1 MPAIWGG
8 GVTGHLPFHVVDL
21 FAGPGGLAEGFA
33 SVQVDG
39 ARPFRISLSVE
50 KDPVAHSTLRFR
62 AFLRQF
68 PGGYPDRYYEFLN
81 DGIAEPDWATEF
93 PEQWAAAE
101 AEALLLEL
109 GSEGASATLQPLVD
123 RVREGSSGRTVVIG
137 GPPCQ
142 AYSIVGRAR
151 NKGKAG
157 YKPAKDERHFLYREY
172 IAILERIRPAAFV
185 MENVKGILSSS
196 VDGKAI
202 FSQVLADLRA
212 IGGETRA
219 YELLAFVRTDDGSVR
234 LVPTLEPREFIIC
247 AEDFGVPQARHRVI
261 IIGVRRDA
269 VARELLF
276 RVPDA
281 GASATGQ
288 VDAPARTTVR
298 HVLAGL
304 SELRSGLSRG
314 DSAADWTKRM
324 REAIKTV
331 LTATAG
337 GGDALGKV
345 REVVVDLQD
354 RFAPGSPP
362 LPRTGVDV
370 GPMHSECPTELSGWL
385 VDPRLRRVTGHAS
398 RGHMPSD
405 LARYLFVSAFAQAHG
420 RSPVAREF
428 PAILAPDHRNWDSG
442 HFADRFRAQL
452 WDAPSTTVTSHIAKD
467 GHYFIHPDPAQC
479 RALTVREA
487 ARLQTFPDNY
497 RFLGNRTQQ
506 FVQVG
511 NAVPPLLARQIAE
524 ALHGLLYASAGRD
537 GEVVSPS
544 LDGVERSPRPGNDGA
559 DECQNVF
566 AFDTGEPPED
576 AGDQP
581 GRSVRHLVQRLKEQR
596 GVRGR
601 TVPWRKVRSGRRR

>member
-1 MPAIWGG
+1 MAK
-8 GVTGHLPFHVVDL
+8 HLPFHVVDL

-33 SVQVDG
+33 SVQANG
-39 ARPFRISLSVE
+39 ERPFRIALSVE

-68 PGGYPDRYYEFLN
+68 PEGYPDRYYEFLN

-93 PEQWAAAE
+93 PAEWATAE

-109 GSEGASATLQPLVD
+109 GGEGATATLEPLVD
-123 RVREGSSGRTVVIG
+123 RVRDSSAGHTVVIG

-219 YELLAFVRTDDGSVR
+219 YELLAFSRADDGSVR
-234 LVPTLEPREFIIC
+234 LVPTLEPRDFIIC

-269 VARELLF
+269 VARDLLSK
-276 RVPDA
+276 VPDA
-281 GASATGQ
+281 PATLA
-288 VDAPARTTVR
+288 APAKASVR
-298 HVLAGL
+298 HVLTGL
-304 SELRSGLSRG
+304 PALRSGLSSG
-314 DSAADWTKRM
+314 DSPKDWTIRM
-324 REAIKTV
+324 QEAVKTV
-331 LTATAG
+331 AAATAS
-337 GGDALGKV
+337 GGDALQKV
-345 REVVVDLQD
+345 REVVLGVGR
-354 RFAPGSPP
+354 RFTPANPP
-362 LPRTGVDV
+362 PPRTDDSV
-370 GPMHSECPTELSGWL
+370 GTMHPDCPPELKRWL
-385 VDPRLRRVTGHAS
+385 VDFRLRKVTGHAS

-405 LARYLFVSAFAQAHG
+405 LARYLFVAAFAQAHG

-428 PAILAPDHRNWDSG
+428 PAALAPDHRNWDTG

-452 WDAPSTTVTSHIAKD
+452 WDAPSTTITSHIAKD

-487 ARLQTFPDNY
+487 ARLQTVPDNY

-524 ALHGLLYASAGRD
+524 VLHNLLSASAGIPDQDKGKAAEDVRTSAQP
-537 GEVVSPS
+537 GEGGNDYARQKVLAIGGGEAPAD
-544 LDGVERSPRPGNDGA
+544 DGVEPDRA
-559 DECQNVF
+559 AQ
-566 AFDTGEPPED
+566 
-576 AGDQP
+576 
-581 GRSVRHLVQRLKEQR
+581 SVPYVLRLRERR
-596 GVRGR
+596 GVRAKN
-601 TVPWRKVRSGRRR
+601 VPWRKVRSGRRR

>member
-1 MPAIWGG
+1 MAED
-8 GVTGHLPFHVVDL
+8 LPFHVVDL

-33 SVQVDG
+33 SLQEG
-39 ARPFRISLSVE
+39 GERLFRIALSVE

-68 PGGYPDRYYEFLN
+68 PDGYPDRYYEFLN

-93 PEQWAAAE
+93 PAEWAAAE

-109 GSEGASATLQPLVD
+109 GGENAATKLEPLVD
-123 RVREGSSGRTVVIG
+123 GVRDRAAGRTVVIG

-151 NKGKAG
+151 NKGKVG
-157 YKPAKDERHFLYREY
+157 YKPATDERHFLYREY
-172 IAILERIRPAAFV
+172 IAILERIRPVAFV

-219 YELLAFVRTDDGSVR
+219 YELLAFARAKDGSLR
-234 LVPTLEPREFIIC
+234 LRPTLEPRDFVIC

-269 VARELLF
+269 VAEELLF
-276 RVPDA
+276 KVPESETA
-281 GASATGQ
+281 ENNEASAHL
-288 VDAPARTTVR
+288 RTTVR
-298 HVLAGL
+298 HVLTGL
-304 SELRSGLSRG
+304 PKLRSGLSKG
-314 DSAADWTKRM
+314 DSPEAWGKQLQDAVKTIAA
-324 REAIKTV
+324 
-331 LTATAG
+331 ATAG
-337 GGDALGKV
+337 GCDALQKV
-345 REVVVDLQD
+345 RETVLGLENQL
-354 RFAPGSPP
+354 ASGSHPKSRSGEEVGAAHPDCPP
-362 LPRTGVDV
+362 
-370 GPMHSECPTELSGWL
+370 ELERWL
-385 VDPRLRRVTGHAS
+385 VDPRLRKVTGHTS
-398 RGHMPSD
+398 RGHMASD
-405 LARYLFVSAFAQAHG
+405 LTRYMFVAAFAQVHG

-428 PAILAPDHRNWDSG
+428 PATLAPDHRNWDSG

-452 WDAPSTTVTSHIAKD
+452 WDIPSTTVTSHIAKD

-506 FVQVG
+506 FEQVG
-511 NAVPPLLARQIAE
+511 NAVPPLLARQIANV
-524 ALHGLLYASAGRD
+524 LHGLLSAGAGKPDKAMEPTVDKNEPARVPD
-537 GEVVSPS
+537 GGG
-544 LDGVERSPRPGNDGA
+544 DDRSRQNARAFNITEAATDTQQEHDAPG
-559 DECQNVF
+559 C
-566 AFDTGEPPED
+566 
-576 AGDQP
+576 
-581 GRSVRHLVQRLKEQR
+581 SVRPLVQRLKEQR
-596 GVRGR
+596 GSRGR
-601 TVPWRKVRSGRRR
+601 TVPWRKIRSGRRR

>member
-1 MPAIWGG
+1 MPEQF
-8 GVTGHLPFHVVDL
+8 PFHVVDL

-33 SVQVDG
+33 SVRTDG
-39 ARPFRISLSVE
+39 TRPFRIALSVE

-62 AFLRQF
+62 SFLRQF
-68 PGGYPDRYYEFLN
+68 PDGYPDRYYEFLN
-81 DGIAEPDWATEF
+81 DGIEEPDWPAEF
-93 PEQWAAAE
+93 PAHWAAAE

-109 GSEGASATLQPLVD
+109 GAQGASTKLEPLVD
-123 RVREGSSGRTVVIG
+123 SVREAAEGRTVVIG

-151 NKGKAG
+151 NKGKIG

-212 IGGETRA
+212 IGGENRA
-219 YELLAFVRTDDGSVR
+219 YELLAFVRRPDGSVG
-234 LVPTLEPREFIIC
+234 LVPTHQPKDFIIC

-269 VARELLF
+269 VAAARLF
-276 RVPDA
+276 TAPEPEAPDMDPSAA
-281 GASATGQ
+281 GNRAKA
-288 VDAPARTTVR
+288 TVR

-304 SELRSGLSRG
+304 PALRSGLSRD
-314 DSAADWTKRM
+314 DSVSTWVQRM
-324 REAIKTV
+324 REAAKKV
-331 LTATAG
+331 LGATTGAG
-337 GGDALGKV
+337 DRLEKV
-345 REVVVDLQD
+345 RKVVLRVEDLLM
-354 RFAPGSPP
+354 RG
-362 LPRTGVDV
+362 
-370 GPMHSECPTELSGWL
+370 ECPQSRIGETVGELHHDCPAALREWL
-385 VDPRLRRVTGHAS
+385 LDPRLRVVTGHAS
-398 RGHMPSD
+398 RGHMASD
-405 LARYLFVSAFAQAHG
+405 LARYLFVTAFAQAHG

-428 PAILAPDHRNWDSG
+428 PAVLAPDHKNWETG

-452 WDAPSTTVTSHIAKD
+452 WEAPSTTVTSHIAKD
-467 GHYFIHPDPAQC
+467 GHYFIHPDPLQC

-506 FVQVG
+506 FEQVG

-524 ALHGLLYASAGRD
+524 ALHGLLSGKVAGP
-537 GEVVSPS
+537 GEVEVCAA
-544 LDGVERSPRPGNDGA
+544 LH
-559 DECQNVF
+559 DELGLE
-566 AFDTGEPPED
+566 ALGEPPVCD
-576 AGDQP
+576 LKVLAFIPPDQP
-581 GRSVRHLVQRLKEQR
+581 ANDEGGQGPPRVRRPVLRLKEQR
-596 GVRGR
+596 EARGR
-601 TVPWRKVRSGRRR
+601 RSTLRRARWGRRR

>member
-1 MPAIWGG
+1 VIEP
-8 GVTGHLPFHVVDL
+8 LPFHVVDL

-33 SVQVDG
+33 SVRTDG
-39 ARPFRISLSVE
+39 TRPFRIALSVE

-68 PGGYPDRYYEFLN
+68 PDGYPDRYYEFLN
-81 DGIAEPDWATEF
+81 GGIEEPHWAAEF
-93 PEQWAAAE
+93 PTEWAEAE

-109 GSEGASATLQPLVD
+109 GAKGASSKLEPLVD
-123 RVREGSSGRTVVIG
+123 RVDEAAKGHTVVIG

-172 IAILERIRPAAFV
+172 IAILERIRPTAFV

-219 YELLAFVRTDDGSVR
+219 YELLAFVRRPDGTAG
-234 LVPTLEPREFIIC
+234 LVPTLEPRDFIIC

-269 VARELLF
+269 LAAVRQLAAPEPEAQDVA
-276 RVPDA
+276 PDPA
-281 GASATGQ
+281 GP
-288 VDAPARTTVR
+288 APRTTVR
-298 HVLAGL
+298 HVIAGL
-304 SELRSGLSRG
+304 PALRSGLSRD
-314 DSAADWTKRM
+314 DSAQAWAQGVRDAVEK
-324 REAIKTV
+324 V
-331 LTATAG
+331 LGATINA
-337 GGDALGKV
+337 GDAFEKV
-345 REVVVDLQD
+345 RQVVLAVQD
-354 RFAPGSPP
+354 RVLKGECPQS
-362 LPRTGVDV
+362 RTGDTV
-370 GPMHSECPTELSGWL
+370 GALHPDCPAALSEWL
-385 VDPRLRRVTGHAS
+385 LDPRLRLVTGHTS
-398 RGHMPSD
+398 RGHMASD
-405 LARYLFVSAFAQAHG
+405 LARYLFVAAFAQAQG

-428 PAILAPDHRNWDSG
+428 PTALAPDHRNWDTG

-452 WDAPSTTVTSHIAKD
+452 WDLPSTTVTSHIAKD
-467 GHYFIHPDPAQC
+467 GHYFIHPDPLQC

-497 RFLGNRTQQ
+497 RFLGNRTEQ

-524 ALHGLLYASAGRD
+524 ALHELLSRKVAGPSDVAASAASQR
-537 GEVVSPS
+537 E
-544 LDGVERSPRPGNDGA
+544 L
-559 DECQNVF
+559 
-566 AFDTGEPPED
+566 AFDIHGHPRVFDPNVLAFGSPDQSADNED
-576 AGDQP
+576 AEAP
-581 GRSVRHLVQRLKEQR
+581 ARVRRPVLRLKKQR
-596 GVRGR
+596 EARGR
-601 TVPWRKVRSGRRR
+601 PSASRKARLGRRR

>member
-1 MPAIWGG
+1 MAEN
-8 GVTGHLPFHVVDL
+8 LPFHVVDL

-33 SVQVDG
+33 SVQTG
-39 ARPFRISLSVE
+39 GERPFRIALSVE

-68 PGGYPDRYYEFLN
+68 PDGYPDRYYEFLN
-81 DGIAEPDWATEF
+81 NGIAEPDWATEF
-93 PEQWAAAE
+93 PAEWATAE

-109 GSEGASATLQPLVD
+109 GGEGAAAKLQPLVD
-123 RVREGSSGRTVVIG
+123 RVRDGSASRTVVIG

-219 YELLAFVRTDDGSVR
+219 YELLAFVRAGDGSVR
-234 LVPTLEPREFIIC
+234 LVPTLEPRDFIIC

-269 VARELLF
+269 VARDLLF

-281 GASATGQ
+281 PAAGAAST
-288 VDAPARTTVR
+288 PARASVR
-298 HVLAGL
+298 HVLTGL
-304 SELRSGLSRG
+304 PALRSGLSSG
-314 DSAADWTKRM
+314 DSSSDWASRM

-331 LTATAG
+331 AAATAS
-337 GGDALGKV
+337 GGDALRKV
-345 REVVVDLQD
+345 WGVVLGMESL
-354 RFAPGSPP
+354 FAPASPLP
-362 LPRTGVDV
+362 PRTGDSI
-370 GPMHSECPTELSGWL
+370 GTMHSDCPPGLTRWL
-385 VDPRLRRVTGHAS
+385 IDSRLRKVTGHAS

-405 LARYLFVSAFAQAHG
+405 LARYLFVTAFAQAHG

-428 PAILAPDHRNWDSG
+428 PPALAPDHRNWDSG

-452 WDAPSTTVTSHIAKD
+452 WDAPSTTITSHIAKD

-524 ALHGLLYASAGRD
+524 ALHSLLSASAAKPDQDMRMPAEDAHLSARPGDGGDRD
-537 GEVVSPS
+537 RQNVVA
-544 LDGVERSPRPGNDGA
+544 LDGIEAPADEGEERSRA
-559 DECQNVF
+559 EQSAQHHVK
-566 AFDTGEPPED
+566 
-576 AGDQP
+576 
-581 GRSVRHLVQRLKEQR
+581 LLKEQR
-596 GVRGR
+596 DVRGR
-601 TVPWRKVRSGRRR
+601 NVPWRKVRSGRRR

>member
-1 MPAIWGG
+1 MAE
-8 GVTGHLPFHVVDL
+8 HLPFHVLDL

-39 ARPFRISLSVE
+39 ARPFRIALSVE
-50 KDPVAHSTLRFR
+50 KDAVAHSTLRFR

-68 PGGYPDRYYEFLN
+68 PGGHPDRYYEFLN

-93 PEQWAAAE
+93 PGEWAAAE

-109 GSEGASATLQPLVD
+109 GGDGAAAKLQPLVD
-123 RVREGSSGRTVVIG
+123 RVRDGCGGRTVVIG

-202 FSQVLADLRA
+202 FTQVLADLRA

-219 YELLAFVRTDDGSVR
+219 YELLAFVRAADGSVR
-234 LVPTLEPREFIIC
+234 LVPTLEPRDFIIC

-261 IIGVRRDA
+261 IVGVRRDA
-269 VARELLF
+269 VSRDLIF
-276 RVPDA
+276 KVPETD
-281 GASATGQ
+281 G
-288 VDAPARTTVR
+288 PAVEEVAVPERTTVR
-298 HVLAGL
+298 HVLTGL
-304 SELRSGLSRG
+304 SELRSGLSSG
-314 DSAADWTKRM
+314 DSPADWTSRM
-324 REAIKTV
+324 REAIETV
-331 LTATAG
+331 LTATTAG
-337 GGDALGKV
+337 GDVLGKV
-345 REVVVDLQD
+345 RDVVLGLQG

-362 LPRTGVDV
+362 PPRTGDEV
-370 GPMHSECPTELSGWL
+370 GPMHPECPTELSRWL
-385 VDPRLRRVTGHAS
+385 VDPRLHRVTGHAS

-405 LARYLFVSAFAQAHG
+405 LARYLFVAAFAQAHG

-428 PAILAPDHRNWDSG
+428 PTTLAPDHRNWDSG

-524 ALHGLLYASAGRD
+524 ALHGLLSASAGRD

-544 LDGVERSPRPGNDGA
+544 VDEAEPSPRPGDDGA
-559 DECQNVF
+559 DERQNVF
-566 AFDTGEPPED
+566 AFDAGEPLED
-576 AGDQP
+576 AEHRRE
-581 GRSVRHLVQRLKEQR
+581 RSVRHLVQRLKEQR
-596 GVRGR
+596 SVHGR